1 MKGRTTIIGCAVCVV
16 ALFAVLEYDQAE
28 AQTAGSLSKIGL
40 VSIRNVFNNS
50 EKHARYRAQVL
61 AEQSRARAALEDL
74 NKEISAEE
82 AALNTLKPGTED
94 HLKQL
99 QTVLQKRS
107 ELQTQQE
114 YLKQQRSVKDK
125 AWMEELYQEALKIVG
140 EIAKEKGL
148 DLVLERTEPE
158 FPISGEELM
167 MTFSSHKVLYGDGCL
182 DLTKEVT
189 ARLDAGDEPKP

>member
-1 MKGRTTIIGCAVCVV
+1 MKGRTTIIGCVVCVA
-16 ALFAVLEYDQAE
+16 ALFAAFEYNHAE
-28 AQTAGSLSKIGL
+28 AQTSASSSKIGV

-50 EKHARYRAQVL
+50 EKHARYRSQVL
-61 AEQSRARAALEDL
+61 AEQSRARATLEDL
-74 NKEISAEE
+74 NKEITAEE
-82 AALNTLKPGTED
+82 AALNTLKPGTDD

-99 QTVLQKRS
+99 RTVLQKRS

-114 YLKQQRSVKDK
+114 YLKQQRTVKDK
-125 AWMEELYQEALKIVG
+125 AWMEKLYQEALKIVG
-140 EIAKEKGL
+140 QIAQEKGL

-167 MTFSSHKVLYGDGCL
+167 MTFSSHKVLYGGGCI

-189 ARLDAGDEPKP
+189 SRLDASEELTP